1 MRLKTGV
8 HQVDCRVN
16 WESNMPCVDD
26 QVAAVRRALDLLDAF
41 GIDDGHLTIA
51 ELARRTAL
59 PRTSALRLA
68 RTLQSSGYLVQE
80 EGGTWRLGPSTAWLA
95 ARYQVAFDLK
105 GAVRPALQA
114 LAVATGKTATFFVRE
129 ANARV
134 RLMRVE
140 AGGLGAPP
148 YIGEQ
153 LPLDRGSPG
162 KVILAF
168 TGKPGK
174 MFDEIRRHGYHVTI
188 GETRK
193 RSASVSAPVFGP
205 GWSVLGAIT
214 VSCPSDGARIEDLSS
229 HAPAVMEAG
238 RRLSSALMRARSV
251 GDKIRPP
258 ASYAS

>member
-1 MRLKTGV
+1 
-8 HQVDCRVN
+8 
-16 WESNMPCVDD
+16 MPCVDD
-26 QVAAVRRALDLLDAF
+26 QVVAVKRAMDLLDAF

-59 PRTSALRLA
+59 PKTSALRLA

-80 EGGTWRLGPSTAWLA
+80 EGSAWRLGPSTAWLA

-114 LAVATGKTATFFVRE
+114 LARATGKAATFFVRE

-140 AGGLGAPP
+140 VGGIDAPP
-148 YIGEQ
+148 HIGEQ

-168 TGKPGK
+168 TGKAGK
-174 MFDEIRRHGYHVTI
+174 LFEKIRRDGFHITI
-188 GETRK
+188 GEARQ

-205 GWSVLGAIT
+205 GWSVVGAINI
-214 VSCPSDGARIEDLSS
+214 SCSSEGVRREDLAAY
-229 HAPAVMEAG
+229 APAVMDAG
-238 RRLSSALMRARSV
+238 RRLSSVFMQAKSISNRV
-251 GDKIRPP
+251 RPP
-258 ASYAS
+258 ASYWHP